1 MPFIIYGM
9 ENVHS
14 SFMYMHFSSSF
25 FFQDRVTLCILCWPE
40 ICYIGQTGLEL
51 NRDLPAS
58 ASGVLELKILAT
70 IPGPAQ
76 AIVIYIH
83 GYP

>member
-1 MPFIIYGM
+1 MAWK
-9 ENVHS
+9 
-14 SFMYMHFSSSF
+14 MYILPLCTCIFLHLF

-40 ICYIGQTGLEL
+40 ICYIGQTDLEL

-58 ASGVLELKILAT
+58 ASGVLGLKMHAT
-70 IPGPAQ
+70 MPGPEQ